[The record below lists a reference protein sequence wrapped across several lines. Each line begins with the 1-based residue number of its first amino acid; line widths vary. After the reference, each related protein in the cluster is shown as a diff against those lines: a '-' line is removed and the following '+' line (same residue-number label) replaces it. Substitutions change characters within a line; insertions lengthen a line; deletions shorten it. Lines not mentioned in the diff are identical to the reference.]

1 MKTTERPMSAQRG
14 FMLLE
19 VLVALLIFS
28 VGVLGVVGL
37 QASMT
42 KAQTGSKYR
51 ADAAFLAQRLL
62 GTIWADVRNRADY
75 ATANCSSNS
84 RCSEWSANVATV
96 LPNGTPTVTV
106 AGDVVTVSIAWT
118 PPNEEQHAYTTTSVV
133 VVNP

>member
-1 MKTTERPMSAQRG
+1 MKPTQRPVRAQRG

-19 VLVALLIFS
+19 VLVAMLIFS
-28 VGVLGVVGL
+28 IGVLGVVGL

-51 ADAAFLAQRLL
+51 ADAAFLAQRLV
-62 GTIWADVRNRADY
+62 GTIWADVRNRAEY
-75 ATANCSSNS
+75 TTANCSSNP

-96 LPNGTPTVTV
+96 LPNGIPTVTV
-106 AGDVVTVSIAWT
+106 NGDIVTVSIAWT
-118 PPNEEQHAYTTTSVV
+118 PPSEEQHAFTTTSVV